1 VPAKQCGR
9 HRQTGQHRPRTDDDY
24 RDGVVQMVI
33 QDQHTYQQQID
44 TIALLNILAL
54 GQQSINEGRVV
65 AADTVFAAR
74 KRP

>member
-1 VPAKQCGR
+1 
-9 HRQTGQHRPRTDDDY
+9 
-24 RDGVVQMVI
+24 MVI

>member
-1 VPAKQCGR
+1 
-9 HRQTGQHRPRTDDDY
+9 
-24 RDGVVQMVI
+24 MVI

-54 GQQSINEGRVV
+54 GQQSINKGRVV